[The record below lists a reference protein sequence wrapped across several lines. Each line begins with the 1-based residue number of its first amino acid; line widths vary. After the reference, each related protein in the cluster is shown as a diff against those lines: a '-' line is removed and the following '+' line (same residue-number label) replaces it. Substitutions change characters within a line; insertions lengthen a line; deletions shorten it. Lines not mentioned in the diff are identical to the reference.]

1 MIPFGL
7 LGGFCDNLEIR
18 ITELS
23 GEGFSFRVPEKI
35 EKAACLEICFFDF
48 SADCYRKVQLAEKE
62 REMKLTEETP
72 FFFIYSVWTKNGEY
86 REQVKRLVTD
96 YDNYISLKL
105 TGDDAYLSEKM
116 VGYPAEL
123 DEVYAESFEEQKKEW
138 FGCADDRMKDCFC
151 EEKEQEEILA
161 KQLDYGDFEI
171 NVNDFERG
179 VDIAETIDVSEHKK
193 WNIKDFPKFE
203 LTLTIDRPELYNDFL
218 QKDWIIFCRDYWKNN
233 FLEHHPLSQKQATRI
248 YIGNQF
254 CHNLFPEK
262 KQLFQM
268 LEKAFENNFAV
279 TLAFTYIRYNL
290 LEETGKLLQ
299 KLEVWCQR
307 KEQEVSNQQTV
318 NKDLKTGI
326 SEKKKTKYDLEIIIN
341 DWAMPALLQGKAHLK
356 PVLGILLNKR
366 RKDTRLPYKHGIEN
380 YVDSLAENNLNCGFY
395 QNYLKNTYNIQRFEF
410 ESCGYKI
417 IIPAGTH
424 SLHLPFFQTNTSQ
437 YCTLYAA
444 CKYGNRGKQKLPENC
459 PKYCDKKVFLYPK
472 HLKMVGR
479 YNSLFGYDER
489 ILWDKEYLQNYL
501 EHGIDRIVVNVS
513 L

>member
-7 LGGFCDNLEIR
+7 LGGFCDHLEIR
-18 ITELS
+18 IIGLS
-23 GEGFSFRVPEKI
+23 EEGFSFRVPEKI

-105 TGDDAYLSEKM
+105 AGDDAYLSEKM

-138 FGCADDRMKDCFC
+138 FSGGGDGRKDCFC
-151 EEKEQEEILA
+151 EKKGQEEIWK
-161 KQLDYGDFEI
+161 KQSSSDDFE
-171 NVNDFERG
+171 EG
-179 VDIAETIDVSEHKK
+179 LE
-193 WNIKDFPKFE
+193 FE
-203 LTLTIDRPELYNDFL
+203 LALTIDRPELYNDFL
-218 QKDWIIFCRDYWKNN
+218 QKDGTIFCHDYWKNN
-233 FLEHHPLSQKQATRI
+233 FLEHHPLSQKQATRL

-268 LEKAFENNFAV
+268 LEKAFENKLAV
-279 TLAFTYIRYNL
+279 TIAFSYIRNHL
-290 LEETGKLLQ
+290 LEEIDELLQ
-299 KLEVWCQR
+299 ELEVWCQSR
-307 KEQEVSNQQTV
+307 EKEAGKEQEVYFPAKKEQIITENLRNPINQ
-318 NKDLKTGI
+318 
-326 SEKKKTKYDLEIIIN
+326 KKKESETKYDLEIIVN
-341 DWAMPALLQGKAHLK
+341 DWAMPILLQGKPHLK
-356 PVLGILLNKR
+356 PVLGVLLNKR
-366 RKDTRLPYKHGIEN
+366 RKDVRLPYKHGIGN
-380 YVDSLAENNLNCGFY
+380 HVDSLAENNLNCGFY
-395 QNYLKNTYNIQRFEF
+395 QDYLKNTFDIQRFEF
-410 ESCGYKI
+410 ESCGYKVT
-417 IIPAGTH
+417 IPDGHH

-437 YCTLYAA
+437 YCTLYAV
-444 CKYGNRGKQKLPENC
+444 CRYGDRGKQKLPENC
-459 PKYCDKKVFLYPK
+459 PRYCNKKVFLYPK

-479 YNSLFGYDER
+479 YNSLFGYDEK
-489 ILWDKEYLQNYL
+489 ILWDEKQLQDYL
-501 EHGIDRIVVNVS
+501 EQGIDRIVVNVS

>member
-7 LGGFCDNLEIR
+7 LGGFCDHLEIR
-18 ITELS
+18 ITGLS
-23 GEGFSFRVPEKI
+23 EEGFSFRVPEKI

-105 TGDDAYLSEKM
+105 AGDDAYLSEKM

-138 FGCADDRMKDCFC
+138 FSGGGDGRKDCFC
-151 EEKEQEEILA
+151 KKKGQEEIWK
-161 KQLDYGDFEI
+161 KQSSSDDFE
-171 NVNDFERG
+171 EG
-179 VDIAETIDVSEHKK
+179 LE
-193 WNIKDFPKFE
+193 FE
-203 LTLTIDRPELYNDFL
+203 LALTIDRPELYNDFL
-218 QKDWIIFCRDYWKNN
+218 QKDGTIFCHDYWKNN
-233 FLEHHPLSQKQATRI
+233 FLEHHPLSQKQATRL

-268 LEKAFENNFAV
+268 LEKAFENKLAV
-279 TLAFTYIRYNL
+279 TIAFSYIRNHL
-290 LEETGKLLQ
+290 LEEIDELLQ
-299 KLEVWCQR
+299 ELEVWCQSR
-307 KEQEVSNQQTV
+307 EKEAGKEQEVYFPAKKEQIITENLKNPINQ
-318 NKDLKTGI
+318 
-326 SEKKKTKYDLEIIIN
+326 KKKESETKYDLEIIVN
-341 DWAMPALLQGKAHLK
+341 DWAMPALLQGKPHLK
-356 PVLGILLNKR
+356 PVLGVLLNKR
-366 RKDTRLPYKHGIEN
+366 RKDVRLPYKHGIGN
-380 YVDSLAENNLNCGFY
+380 HVDSLAENNLNCGFY
-395 QNYLKNTYNIQRFEF
+395 QDYLKNTFDIQRFEF
-410 ESCGYKI
+410 ESCGYKVT
-417 IIPAGTH
+417 IPDGHH

-437 YCTLYAA
+437 YCTLYAV
-444 CKYGNRGKQKLPENC
+444 CRYGDRGKQELPENC
-459 PKYCDKKVFLYPK
+459 PRYCNKKVFLYPK

-479 YNSLFGYDER
+479 YNSLFGYDEK
-489 ILWDKEYLQNYL
+489 ILWDEKQLQDYL
-501 EHGIDRIVVNVS
+501 EQGIDRIVVNVS

>member
-7 LGGFCDNLEIR
+7 LGGFCDHLEIR
-18 ITELS
+18 ITGLS
-23 GEGFSFRVPEKI
+23 EEGFSFRVPEKI

-105 TGDDAYLSEKM
+105 AGDDVYLSEKM

-138 FGCADDRMKDCFC
+138 FSCADDRLQERSCKK
-151 EEKEQEEILA
+151 KEQEKIRT
-161 KQLDYGDFEI
+161 KHS
-171 NVNDFERG
+171 NNDDSKIE
-179 VDIAETIDVSEHKK
+179 VDITETMDISKHGKQ
-193 WNIKDFPKFE
+193 NMKDFPEYE
-203 LTLTIDRPELYNDFL
+203 LALTIDRPELYNDFL
-218 QKDWIIFCRDYWKNN
+218 QKDWTTFCHDYWKNN
-233 FLEHHPLSQKQATRI
+233 FLEHHPLSQKKVTRL

-262 KQLFQM
+262 KLLFQM
-268 LEKAFENNFAV
+268 LEKAFENNLAV
-279 TLAFTYIRYNL
+279 TLAFTYVRDNL
-290 LEETGKLLQ
+290 LEETGELLQ
-299 KLEVWCQR
+299 KLEVWCQS
-307 KEQEVSNQQTV
+307 KEQE
-318 NKDLKTGI
+318 
-326 SEKKKTKYDLEIIIN
+326 TKYDLEVIIN
-341 DWAMPALLQGKAHLK
+341 DWAMPTLLQEKTHLK

-366 RKDTRLPYKHGIEN
+366 RKDARLSYKHGIKN
-380 YVDSLAENNLNCGFY
+380 HVDSLAENNLNCGFY
-395 QNYLKNTYNIQRFEF
+395 QDYLKNTFNIQRFEF

-417 IIPAGTH
+417 TMPDGHH

-437 YCTLYAA
+437 YCTIYAT
-444 CKYGNRGKQKLPENC
+444 CKYGDRGKQELPENC
-459 PKYCDKKVFLYPK
+459 LKYCDKKVFLYPK

-479 YNSLFGYDER
+479 YNSLFGYDEK
-489 ILWDKEYLQNYL
+489 ILWDEKQLQDYL
-501 EHGIDRIVVNVS
+501 EQGIDRIVVNVS

>member
-7 LGGFCDNLEIR
+7 LGGFCDHLEIR
-18 ITELS
+18 ITGLS
-23 GEGFSFRVPEKI
+23 EEGFSFRVPEKI

-105 TGDDAYLSEKM
+105 AGDDAYLSEKM

-138 FGCADDRMKDCFC
+138 FSGGGDGRKDCFC
-151 EEKEQEEILA
+151 EKKGQEEIWK
-161 KQLDYGDFEI
+161 KQSSSDDFE
-171 NVNDFERG
+171 EG
-179 VDIAETIDVSEHKK
+179 LE
-193 WNIKDFPKFE
+193 FE
-203 LTLTIDRPELYNDFL
+203 LALTIDRPELYNDFL
-218 QKDWIIFCRDYWKNN
+218 QKDGTIFCHDYWKNN
-233 FLEHHPLSQKQATRI
+233 FLEHHPLSQKQATRL

-268 LEKAFENNFAV
+268 LEKAFENKLAV
-279 TLAFTYIRYNL
+279 TIAFTYVRDNL
-290 LEETGKLLQ
+290 LEETEELLQ
-299 KLEVWCQR
+299 ELEVWCQSR
-307 KEQEVSNQQTV
+307 EKKAGKEQEVYFPAKKEQIITENLRNPINQ
-318 NKDLKTGI
+318 
-326 SEKKKTKYDLEIIIN
+326 KKKESETKYDLEIIVN
-341 DWAMPALLQGKAHLK
+341 DWAMPILLQGKPHLK
-356 PVLGILLNKR
+356 PVLGVLLNKR
-366 RKDTRLPYKHGIEN
+366 RKDVRLPYKHGIGN
-380 YVDSLAENNLNCGFY
+380 HVDSLAENNLNCGFY
-395 QNYLKNTYNIQRFEF
+395 QDYLKNTFDIQRFEF
-410 ESCGYKI
+410 ESCGYKVT
-417 IIPAGTH
+417 IPDGHH

-437 YCTLYAA
+437 YCTLYAV
-444 CKYGNRGKQKLPENC
+444 CRYGDRGKQELPENC
-459 PKYCDKKVFLYPK
+459 PNYCDKKVFLYPK

-479 YNSLFGYDER
+479 YNSLFGYDEK
-489 ILWDKEYLQNYL
+489 ILWDEKQLQDYL
-501 EHGIDRIVVNVS
+501 EQGIDRIVVNVS